1 MDLNFTVLHQQKSRF
16 YVHRIFSKK
25 KLYTIYQTYDETI
38 NNYMYICIIEMLYI
52 LSETLYENVV
62 KSKFSFLII
71 FTLRVITDLFGEEHR
86 RRFFVYFKLC
96 HGLYIKIFRINI
108 TDNLQSQHVKHSELS
123 GQSDRK

>member
-1 MDLNFTVLHQQKSRF
+1 
-16 YVHRIFSKK
+16 
-25 KLYTIYQTYDETI
+25 
-38 NNYMYICIIEMLYI
+38 MLYI

-96 HGLYIKIFRINI
+96 HGLYIKIFRTRRDLVAHN
-108 TDNLQSQHVKHSELS
+108 E
-123 GQSDRK
+123 

>member
-38 NNYMYICIIEMLYI
+38 NNYICIIEMLYI

-62 KSKFSFLII
+62 KNKFSFLNII
-71 FTLRVITDLFGEEHR
+71 TLRVITDLLGKEHR

-96 HGLYIKIFRINI
+96 HVLYIKIFRINI

-123 GQSDRK
+123 GQSDQK